1 MDEHQVTYR
10 EKLAQH
16 LIKNLTRRRLEAS
29 YAPTAAQARDD
40 LLAMIPAGATVSRC
54 GSMSLV
60 EMGLW
65 EALAAKPEV
74 EIIDPYRPGLAP
86 EEGIRL
92 RTRGLTA
99 DYLITSTNAITLDG
113 KLVNLDG
120 QGNRVAAMCFG
131 PKKVILVVGL
141 NKVAPDLETA
151 MARVKHHAAPI
162 NAIRLSIKT
171 YPPTGKFSK
180 GIEGDKGGL
189 TTWNSWRRHPDS
201 NRRITVLQTAALPL
215 GYAASGAGNGI

>member
-16 LIKNLTRRRLEAS
+16 LIKNLTRRRMEGS

-65 EALAAKPEV
+65 E
-74 EIIDPYRPGLAP
+74 GLAP

-92 RTRGLTA
+92 RTRGLT
-99 DYLITSTNAITLDG
+99 
-113 KLVNLDG
+113 
-120 QGNRVAAMCFG
+120 
-131 PKKVILVVGL
+131 
-141 NKVAPDLETA
+141 
-151 MARVKHHAAPI
+151 
-162 NAIRLSIKT
+162 
-171 YPPTGKFSK
+171 
-180 GIEGDKGGL
+180 
-189 TTWNSWRRHPDS
+189 TT
-201 NRRITVLQTAALPL
+201 
-215 GYAASGAGNGI
+215 